1 MKKQQGG
8 KRNFPAGRLLA
19 ALLSLCL
26 LIGLVPGAQTTA
38 FADGTDKAIVP
49 GEMCIRDSSWTSLP
63 SAPVMEERATR
74 VCHASSPS
82 PS

>member
-26 LIGLVPGAQTTA
+26 LIGP
-38 FADGTDKAIVP
+38 
-49 GEMCIRDSSWTSLP
+49 
-63 SAPVMEERATR
+63 
-74 VCHASSPS
+74 
-82 PS
+82 